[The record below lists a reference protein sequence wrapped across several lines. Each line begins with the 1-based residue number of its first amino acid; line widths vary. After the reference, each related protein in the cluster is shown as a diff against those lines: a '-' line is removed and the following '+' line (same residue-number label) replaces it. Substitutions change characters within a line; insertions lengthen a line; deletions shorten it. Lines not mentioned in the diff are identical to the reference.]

1 MTNNTESTDQAYK
14 PKPLIDLAV
23 SILIPSVIL
32 MKLSGDE
39 KLGATYALI
48 LALAFPICWG
58 IYELTTHK
66 HRNYIALLGVV
77 SVLLTGGIG
86 LLKLD
91 AQWLAVKEAAIP
103 SIIGL
108 GVLIAHKLGYPVIR
122 KLLLNPSIFN
132 IERIEGELDHRN
144 NRDEFERRLDY
155 ANYFFAGTFVFSAV
169 MNYLLAKWIVKSDS
183 GTSAFNEELGRMT
196 LLSYP
201 VIAIPS
207 MIMTLGIVYFLWR
220 TIKSLTELS
229 LEDIMVMEESPEK

>member
-1 MTNNTESTDQAYK
+1 MTKQKQNNQQEYK
-14 PKPLIDLAV
+14 PRPLIDLAV

-48 LALAFPICWG
+48 LALAFPISWG
-58 IYELTTHK
+58 VYELTTHK
-66 HRNYIALLGVV
+66 HRNYIALLGVI

-91 AQWLAVKEAAIP
+91 SQWLAVKEAAVP
-103 SIIGL
+103 SVIGI
-108 GVLIAHKLGYPVIR
+108 GVLIAHKLGYPIIR
-122 KLLLNPSIFN
+122 KLLLNPKLFN
-132 IERIEGELDHRN
+132 IQLIEKELEVRK
-144 NRDEFERRLDY
+144 NRQKFERRMDN
-155 ANYFFAGTFVFSAV
+155 ANYLLASTFVFSAV

-207 MIMTLGIVYFLWR
+207 MIMTLCIVYFLWR
-220 TIKSLTELS
+220 TINSLTGLS
-229 LEDIMVMEESPEK
+229 LEEIVVTEENP

>member
-1 MTNNTESTDQAYK
+1 MTNQKEKSTEDYK
-14 PKPLIDLAV
+14 PRPLIDLAV
-23 SILIPSVIL
+23 SILIPSLIL
-32 MKLSGDE
+32 MKLSSDE

-48 LALAFPICWG
+48 LALAFPISWG

-91 AQWLAVKEAAIP
+91 SQWLAVKEAAVP
-103 SIIGL
+103 TVIGL

-122 KLLLNPSIFN
+122 KLLLNPKLFN
-132 IERIEGELDHRN
+132 IQLIEEALESRN
-144 NRDEFERRLDY
+144 NRAKFERRLDN
-155 ANYFFAGTFVFSAV
+155 ANYLLASTFVFSAV

-183 GTSAFNEELGRMT
+183 GTTAFNEELGRMT

-207 MIMTLGIVYFLWR
+207 MIMTLCIVYFLWR
-220 TIKSLTELS
+220 TIHTLTELS
-229 LEDIMVMEESPEK
+229 LDEIVISDENSSN

>member
-1 MTNNTESTDQAYK
+1 MTKNTETSQQEYK
-14 PKPLIDLAV
+14 PRPLVDLAV

-58 IYELTTHK
+58 VYELTTHK
-66 HRNYIALLGVV
+66 HRNYIALLGVI

-91 AQWLAVKEAAIP
+91 SQWLAVKEAAVP
-103 SIIGL
+103 SVIGL
-108 GVLIAHKLGYPVIR
+108 GVLIAHKLGYPIIR
-122 KLLLNPSIFN
+122 KLLLNPN
-132 IERIEGELDHRN
+132 VLNVQKIEEELESRN
-144 NRDEFERRLDY
+144 NRQKFERRLDN
-155 ANYFFAGTFVFSAV
+155 ANYLLASTFVFSAV

-183 GTSAFNEELGRMT
+183 GTTAFNEELGRMT

-220 TIKSLTELS
+220 TISSLTELS
-229 LEDIMVMEESPEK
+229 FEDVVVTDEKS